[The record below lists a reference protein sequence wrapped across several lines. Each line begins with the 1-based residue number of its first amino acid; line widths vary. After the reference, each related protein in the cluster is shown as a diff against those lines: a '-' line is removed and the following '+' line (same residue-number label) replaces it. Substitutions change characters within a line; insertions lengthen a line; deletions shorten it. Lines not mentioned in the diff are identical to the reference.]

1 MKVRDFLITKFCK
14 GSKDKSV
21 YDILKCWM
29 KDDSNIYVV
38 LDDDEVVIGVVT
50 IHDLLK
56 RLLPFYLQVDE
67 ILSDFA
73 FDDLLTK
80 EKVEETMEM
89 TAGDIMT
96 CDVVTVNYTDN
107 FLKAGAAMF
116 SFEFD
121 YLPVVDEKGRCKG
134 LVTRNTMEEAIM
146 EIVKKHLH

>member
-1 MKVRDFLITKFCK
+1 MKVRDFLIKDFCK
-14 GSKDKSV
+14 GPKEKTV
-21 YDILKCWM
+21 LDILKGWM

-38 LDDDEVVIGVVT
+38 LDEDDVVIGVVT
-50 IHDLLK
+50 IHDVLK

-80 EKVEETMEM
+80 ERVEECINL
-89 TAGDIMT
+89 TAEDIMT
-96 CDVVTVNYTDN
+96 CDVITVNINDN
-107 FLKAGAAMF
+107 FLKAGTGMF

-121 YLPVVDEKGRCKG
+121 YLPVIDDNGKIKG

-146 EIVKKHLH
+146 EIVKKHLK